1 VVVGAGGGGAVVVGV
16 AGVVVLVMT
25 DGVGSSTRPVN
36 RTTAPAI
43 AANKST
49 TPAVMMAIGVRYQG
63 TGVAWRASSSSGASN
78 AIWGRG
84 PSATGTPP

>member
-16 AGVVVLVMT
+16 AGVVVMT

-49 TPAVMMAIGVRYQG
+49 TPAVMMAIGVRYQR
-63 TGVAWRASSSSGASN
+63 TGVAWWASSSGASN
-78 AIWGRG
+78 AIWGRA